1 MRDIRLEQLA
11 AMLLG
16 HSLRLER
23 GDIVQIRASIEAMP
37 LVKALYRRAAELGLY
52 LLVQWQDEEISRM
65 NYELL
70 DPDRE
75 ETLRFLRLTGEWE
88 LQKCQNI
95 QGYLTIR
102 AQSNDQELREVETRR
117 IEMSARAAEQA
128 SDCIIN
134 HRQWALFYWPTPAQA
149 QKAGS
154 SYERWLDHVLAVSLI
169 DYEKLYQA
177 EQLLAAR
184 MEAADKVRIS
194 APGTEL
200 DFSIAGLPA
209 VSCYGRR
216 NVPDG
221 EVYTAPVLNSVN
233 GHVAYN
239 VPSNH
244 WGQTYENIVLE
255 FEHGKIVSADCKG
268 DTAKLREIFASDEGA
283 SYIGEFSFGVNPL
296 LREPVGNTLFD
307 EKITGSIHFTP
318 GRAYAKADNGNRSS
332 LHWDLIQIQRPEYGG
347 GEIWFDGQ
355 LIRRDGLFVPQD
367 LQALNPENLLA

>member
-88 LQKCQNI
+88 LQKCQNV

-117 IEMSARAAEQA
+117 IEISARAAEQA

-134 HRQWALFYWPTPAQA
+134 HRQWALFYWPTQAQA

-233 GHVAYN
+233 GHIAYN

-255 FEHGKIVSADCKG
+255 FAHGKIVSADCKG

-347 GEIWFDGQ
+347 GEIRFDGQ

-367 LQALNPENLLA
+367 LQALNPDNLLA

>member
-1 MRDIRLEQLA
+1 
-11 AMLLG
+11 
-16 HSLRLER
+16 
-23 GDIVQIRASIEAMP
+23 
-37 LVKALYRRAAELGLY
+37 
-52 LLVQWQDEEISRM
+52 
-65 NYELL
+65 
-70 DPDRE
+70 
-75 ETLRFLRLTGEWE
+75 
-88 LQKCQNI
+88 
-95 QGYLTIR
+95 
-102 AQSNDQELREVETRR
+102 
-117 IEMSARAAEQA
+117 
-128 SDCIIN
+128 
-134 HRQWALFYWPTPAQA
+134 
-149 QKAGS
+149 
-154 SYERWLDHVLAVSLI
+154 LI

>member
-88 LQKCQNI
+88 LQKCQNV

-117 IEMSARAAEQA
+117 IEISARAAEQA

-134 HRQWALFYWPTPAQA
+134 HRQWALFYWPTQAQA

-233 GHVAYN
+233 GHIAYN

-255 FEHGKIVSADCKG
+255 FAHGKIVSADCKG

-347 GEIWFDGQ
+347 GEIRFDGQ

>member
-88 LQKCQNI
+88 LQKCQNV

-117 IEMSARAAEQA
+117 IEISARAAEQA

-134 HRQWALFYWPTPAQA
+134 HRQWALFYWPTQAQA

-233 GHVAYN
+233 GHIAYN

-255 FEHGKIVSADCKG
+255 FAHGKIVSADCKG